1 MAVKKEYKT
10 CSNIRIQEGDSEEK
24 KILPAQDPQY
34 QSFIVKYNQNVYGSA
49 EYVSDH
55 MFQIINE
62 YFAIAYVPME
72 KAGEPEINSYSYHAI
87 PKCYTYMDIE
97 SLNASGVTRL
107 HDHPYLKLRGKNTL
121 VAIIDSGIDYTHPAF
136 TDKNGSK
143 ILRLWD
149 QSILGDGAGKAPFGR
164 VFSQKEINEA
174 LESEDPYSVVP
185 SYDENGHG
193 TMIAGTAAGY
203 TIQEEEF
210 SGAAPEA
217 SLIVIKLKQA
227 KEYLKNFYLIPSEA
241 EVFQEDDLM
250 LAIAYAIK
258 WAKEFGMPLS
268 ICIGLGT
275 NQGAHLGYS
284 PLNEIADSA
293 ATFSQNSI
301 SIAAGNEGMARHHYE
316 GVLDESGRADTV
328 DLRVGDNT
336 DGFTME
342 MWGTP
347 SENYLISIQSPT
359 GEKLN
364 VSTAVKAATQEL
376 SFVFVETKIFV
387 NYIRIERQSG
397 NTLIYFRFVHPA
409 AGLWRIQIAAEKNGK
424 IAFHIWLPAKGMIAD
439 DTYFLQPSPYFTV
452 TSPGDSKKCMTVTA
466 YQHLSNSLFIDAS
479 RGFLPDGQIK
489 PNFAAPGVDIRV
501 PLING
506 GFGRAS
512 GSSLAA
518 AQTAGIAALMF
529 EWAVIRGNEPFFTGN
544 SVKNYLQTGTRKE
557 DNLIYPNPEWG
568 YGRVDLYHT
577 FELLT

>member
-1 MAVKKEYKT
+1 MSVKNDYKACLNMKMQQT
-10 CSNIRIQEGDSEEK
+10 EDNERSV
-24 KILPAQDPQY
+24 LPAQNPQY
-34 QSFIVKYNQNVYGSA
+34 QSFIVKYNQNVYGPV
-49 EYVSDH
+49 EYVSDST
-55 MFQIINE
+55 FQIINE

-72 KAGEPEINSYSYHAI
+72 QAGEPEINSYSYHAI

-107 HDHPYLKLRGKNTL
+107 HDHPYLKLRGKDTL
-121 VAIIDSGIDYTHPAF
+121 IAVIDSGIDYTHPAF
-136 TDKNGSK
+136 IDKNESK

-149 QSILGDGAGKAPFGR
+149 QSIPGDGSGIAPFGR

-174 LESEDPYSVVP
+174 LASENPYLIVP
-185 SYDENGHG
+185 SYDDNGHG

-203 TIQEEEF
+203 TIQEEGF

-227 KEYLKNFYLIPSEA
+227 KEYLKKFYLIPPEA

-250 LAIAYAIK
+250 LAVAYAVK

-284 PLNEIADSA
+284 PLNEMIDSA
-293 ATFSQNSI
+293 AAFSQNSV
-301 SIAAGNEGMARHHYE
+301 SVAAGNEGMARHHYE
-316 GVLDESGRADTV
+316 GFLDESGKANTA
-328 DLRVGDNT
+328 DLRVGGNT
-336 DGFTME
+336 EGFTME
-342 MWGTP
+342 LWGMP
-347 SENYLISIQSPT
+347 PEDYLVTIQSPT

-376 SFVFVETKIFV
+376 SFVFVETKVYV
-387 NYIRIERQSG
+387 NYIGIERQSG
-397 NTLIYFRFVHPA
+397 NTLVYFRFVRPA
-409 AGLWRIQIAAEKNGK
+409 AGLWRILIAEEGNGK
-424 IAFHIWLPAKGMIAD
+424 SAFHIWLPAKGMIEE
-439 DTYFLQPSPYFTV
+439 DTYFLQSSPYFTV
-452 TSPGDSKKCMTVTA
+452 TSPGDSRKCMTVTA
-466 YQHLSNSLFIDAS
+466 YQHLNNSLFIDAS

-501 PLING
+501 PLLNG
-506 GFGRAS
+506 GFGGAS

-544 SVKNYLQTGTRKE
+544 SVKNYLQRGTRKE
-557 DNLIYPNPEWG
+557 DTLAYPNPEWG
-568 YGRVDLYHT
+568 YGRINLYHT